1 MQEAMWSNRCK
12 SCTYFGVAH
21 GAICGRVNAVLHEV
35 LRYIIPHNPNLKSVP
50 RTRKWFEMD
59 PSTHRQWLDIVQE
72 IFIMEKLL
80 FL

>member
-1 MQEAMWSNRCK
+1 MVKQVQIMHIFWSYPK
-12 SCTYFGVAH
+12 MEPF
-21 GAICGRVNAVLHEV
+21 GRVNTVLHEV